1 MILFLD
7 SLRSNLAELLKKINI
22 RFTMGSGF
30 SKMKKQRKQLEEQFA
45 KMQKEMQES
54 EYRGKSGS
62 GLVEVVLTG
71 DKSLKA
77 ILIKPE
83 CVDPN
88 DVEGL
93 QDLIVAAFKEAE
105 KSLEESSP
113 MSEINPIGLL

>member
-1 MILFLD
+1 
-7 SLRSNLAELLKKINI
+7 
-22 RFTMGSGF
+22 MGSGF